1 MLKAM
6 HKKLEFQNEV
16 VKNGDGN
23 SGESTQTLDESLQKK
38 KIITFSFFEK
48 LKMLSKLHDHV

>member
-23 SGESTQTLDESLQKK
+23 SGESTQTLGESLQKMN
-38 KIITFSFFEK
+38 IS
-48 LKMLSKLHDHV
+48 LHDIWIMRLKEVAKK